1 MPGSVQKD
9 TPPDSGPHK
18 KIKRPDFSAEAPSAE
33 PASAEKPN
41 NPDSLFMSASNE
53 MDGTAM
59 LTSFAM
65 RSSPLSDAS
74 SQLSSAS
81 TAREKKLIDEN
92 DKLRQQLAEMTT
104 KYAVA

>member
-1 MPGSVQKD
+1 
-9 TPPDSGPHK
+9 
-18 KIKRPDFSAEAPSAE
+18 
-33 PASAEKPN
+33 
-41 NPDSLFMSASNE
+41 MSASNE
-53 MDGTAM
+53 MGGTAM
-59 LTSFAM
+59 LTAFAHAM